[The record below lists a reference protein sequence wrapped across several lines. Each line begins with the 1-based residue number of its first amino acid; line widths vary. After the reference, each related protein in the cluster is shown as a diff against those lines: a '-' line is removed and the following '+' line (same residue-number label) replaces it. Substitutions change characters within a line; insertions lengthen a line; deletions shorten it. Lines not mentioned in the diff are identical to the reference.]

1 MLPSIR
7 RIRVDGG
14 IFLSEINCWI
24 DRRPLPGEFEE

>member
-14 IFLSEINCWI
+14 IFLFRERGCLGLAST
-24 DRRPLPGEFEE
+24 LPVTF